1 LVLLCCAGCTAPG
14 ITGKGAAADV
24 QAADP
29 GEKAG
34 TSAAVVTGV
43 GQKRTDSLLGIQVQD
58 LADETIIRLAGNG
71 AFHDYQFRRLG
82 DDRFALELGDVTRKE
97 TLPTLPT
104 SSKRARL
111 VYADTQATQGV
122 QIIGTLKGPLDRYV
136 LNDVGNDLLL
146 TLYLAETPV
155 APATVSAAR
164 TASAD
169 PAAKKS
175 AVKPGGKAAAQA
187 AAGKTAKPQTQTA
200 KVQARTPEVPGT
212 PETGDP
218 LRKRYTGKPISLD
231 LLDADL
237 RNVLRLIADIT
248 GSNIVIEPDVTGKVT
263 LKVEQV
269 PWDQVLD
276 MVLSMNDL
284 GKEQLGNVI
293 RVARQ
298 AKLKDEWKE
307 QTQSLKAKQELI
319 EATKDLGEIST
330 AYLTVNYASPAD
342 IAAKISEIKSEKG
355 KISVDERTSLIL
367 YSDFPA
373 RINAARELLGR
384 LDKATPQVL
393 IEARIVTMNSDLSR
407 ELGIDWKLQTS
418 HITRSSTVPPFTQ
431 NFAVNSPPSS
441 LFGFTWAQVIGE
453 TLVNVDL
460 KLSALETATQLKVMA
475 APRVL
480 TINNVKAVITQGT
493 QIPYLQLSESGAV
506 AATQFKDAVLEL
518 QVTPHITPD
527 QKVRLEIQ
535 AKQDEPTSVTGA
547 TQPGIETR
555 KIATE
560 LLVDDGNIVV
570 IGGVIRNRD
579 AYTRSATPG
588 VHRIPII
595 GRLFKSESEETR
607 RTEMLIFISPKIVEA
622 TRNPV

>member
-1 LVLLCCAGCTAPG
+1 MGSILVLLCCAGCTATG
-14 ITGKGAAADV
+14 ISGKGAATDI

-34 TSAAVVTGV
+34 KSPAAVTGV

-71 AFHDYQFRRLG
+71 TFQDYQFRRLG

-97 TLPTLPT
+97 ALPTLPT
-104 SSKRARL
+104 SSKRAKL
-111 VYADTQATQGV
+111 VYADTQTTQGV
-122 QIIGTLKGPLDRYV
+122 QIIGTLKAPLDRYV

-146 TLYLAETPV
+146 TLYLAETRA
-155 APATVSAAR
+155 APATI
-164 TASAD
+164 
-169 PAAKKS
+169 PAAQAPKKP
-175 AVKPGGKAAAQA
+175 AVKPQAKAVAQA
-187 AAGKTAKPQTQTA
+187 PGAKATKSQSQSA
-200 KVQARTPEVPGT
+200 KVQARTPETPGT
-212 PETGDP
+212 PEAGDP

-284 GKEQLGNVI
+284 GKEQLGTVI
-293 RVARQ
+293 RIARQ

-342 IAAKISEIKSEKG
+342 IAAKITEIKSEKG

-535 AKQDEPTSVTGA
+535 AKQDEPTSVAGA

-579 AYTRSATPG
+579 AYSRSATPG
-588 VHRIPII
+588 VHRIPLI
-595 GRLFKSESEETR
+595 GRLFKSESEEMR

>member
-1 LVLLCCAGCTAPG
+1 
-14 ITGKGAAADV
+14 
-24 QAADP
+24 
-29 GEKAG
+29 
-34 TSAAVVTGV
+34 
-43 GQKRTDSLLGIQVQD
+43 
-58 LADETIIRLAGNG
+58 
-71 AFHDYQFRRLG
+71 
-82 DDRFALELGDVTRKE
+82 
-97 TLPTLPT
+97 
-104 SSKRARL
+104 
-111 VYADTQATQGV
+111 
-122 QIIGTLKGPLDRYV
+122 
-136 LNDVGNDLLL
+136 
-146 TLYLAETPV
+146 
-155 APATVSAAR
+155 
-164 TASAD
+164 
-169 PAAKKS
+169 
-175 AVKPGGKAAAQA
+175 
-187 AAGKTAKPQTQTA
+187 
-200 KVQARTPEVPGT
+200 
-212 PETGDP
+212 
-218 LRKRYTGKPISLD
+218 
-231 LLDADL
+231 
-237 RNVLRLIADIT
+237 
-248 GSNIVIEPDVTGKVT
+248 VTGKVT

-284 GKEQLGNVI
+284 GKEQLGTVI
-293 RVARQ
+293 RIARQ

-342 IAAKISEIKSEKG
+342 IAAKITEIKSEKG

-535 AKQDEPTSVTGA
+535 AKQDEPTSVAGA

-579 AYTRSATPG
+579 AYSRSATPG
-588 VHRIPII
+588 VHRIPLI
-595 GRLFKSESEETR
+595 GRLFKSESEEMR